1 MPCDNCCKMQV
12 VCVIDEN
19 SDNRRRSTLKR
30 KLDSLEDDRELLIRL
45 VEALRDSGDSRI
57 SALLNLIRSNASLSE
72 LKSYIDE
79 QLRRAQSPELAKAHD
94 EISRLQE
101 ATSATC
107 RSVLD
112 VKRLCDQPI
121 FRVPAK
127 PWTTVTDD
135 DGFVSHIIS
144 LYFTWYHPCF
154 PWMDRD
160 VFIRDMKGE
169 NLQSQFCS
177 PFLVNAI
184 LAAGCVS
191 W

>member
-1 MPCDNCCKMQV
+1 MQV
-12 VCVIDEN
+12 DCVIDEN
-19 SDNRRRSTLKR
+19 SDNRRRNTLKR

-45 VEALRDSGDSRI
+45 VETLRDSGDTGDTRI
-57 SALLNLIRSNASLSE
+57 SALLNLILSNASLSE

-94 EISRLQE
+94 EISRLEE
-101 ATSATC
+101 ASSRTH
-107 RSVLD
+107 RSVLY
-112 VKRLCDQPI
+112 VKRLCDQPV

-127 PWTTVTDD
+127 PWTTVTGD
-135 DGFVSHIIS
+135 DGLVSHIIS
-144 LYFTWYHPCF
+144 LYFTWYNPCF

-160 VFIRDMKGE
+160 VFIRKMREGDLE
-169 NLQSQFCS
+169 SQFCS

>member
-1 MPCDNCCKMQV
+1 MPCGNCCRTQAD
-12 VCVIDEN
+12 CVIDEH

-45 VEALRDSGDSRI
+45 VETLRDSGDTRI
-57 SALLNLIRSNASLSE
+57 SALLNLIRSNASLTE
-72 LKSYIDE
+72 LKSYINE
-79 QLRRAQSPELAKAHD
+79 QLCRPQSPELAKAHD
-94 EISRLQE
+94 EISRLHE
-101 ATSATC
+101 ATSRTC

-112 VKRLCDQPI
+112 VKRLCDQPVS
-121 FRVPAK
+121 RVPAK

-135 DGFVSHIIS
+135 DGLVSHLIS

-160 VFIRDMKGE
+160 IFIRDMKGG
-169 NLQSQFCS
+169 NVKSQFCS

>member
-1 MPCDNCCKMQV
+1 MQV
-12 VCVIDEN
+12 DCVIDEN

-45 VEALRDSGDSRI
+45 VETLRCSGDTRI

-72 LKSYIDE
+72 LKTYIDE

-94 EISRLQE
+94 EISRLEE
-101 ATSATC
+101 ASSRTH
-107 RSVLD
+107 RNVLD
-112 VKRLCDQPI
+112 VKRLCDQPV

-135 DGFVSHIIS
+135 DGLVSHIIS
-144 LYFTWYHPCF
+144 LYFTWFNPCF
-154 PWMDRD
+154 SWMDRD
-160 VFIRDMKGE
+160 VFIRDMGE
-169 NLQSQFCS
+169 GDLESQFCS